1 MLFDLHVA
9 GDSPEDIRDSPK
21 LHTHIPVR
29 KKKKRKDLK
38 RDNAVLSASLL
49 TFSSSMIYIT
59 IYHPFRIYLYF
70 QSFWLWL

>member
-29 KKKKRKDLK
+29 KKKKKEK
-38 RDNAVLSASLL
+38 TSKEIMQS
-49 TFSSSMIYIT
+49 
-59 IYHPFRIYLYF
+59 YLHLY
-70 QSFWLWL
+70 

>member
-29 KKKKRKDLK
+29 KKKKKK
-38 RDNAVLSASLL
+38 R
-49 TFSSSMIYIT
+49 
-59 IYHPFRIYLYF
+59 PQKR
-70 QSFWLWL
+70 